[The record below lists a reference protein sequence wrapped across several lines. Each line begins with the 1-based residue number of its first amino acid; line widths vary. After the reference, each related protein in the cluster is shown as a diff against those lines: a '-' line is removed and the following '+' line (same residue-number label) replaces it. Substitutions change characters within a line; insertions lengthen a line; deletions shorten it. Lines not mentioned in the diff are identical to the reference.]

1 MFVVKKKDVAPREF
15 KIEEPSPD
23 ELTLAVNMFVV
34 RAQRIAY
41 TSEFKAIGK
50 GTTPESPL
58 FKVRPYID
66 DQGVLRVGGRIVTL
80 PSHFIYAIRLCC
92 RIRLWLASA
101 SYEPFTSRTR
111 GIRPRGGRYFK
122 CSLNTGL
129 RFHAVSSV
137 VNLPHHTSG
146 PFGDGVRTG
155 CGFFHLC
162 LRELPSSAW
171 NSEVHPLRQRD

>member
-1 MFVVKKKDVAPREF
+1 MKQEVIASQPSPRITMFVVKKKDVAPREF

-80 PSHFIYAIRLCC
+80 PSHFIYVIRLCC

-122 CSLNTGL
+122 CSLNT
-129 RFHAVSSV
+129 SV
-137 VNLPHHTSG
+137 L
-146 PFGDGVRTG
+146 
-155 CGFFHLC
+155 HLTVFE
-162 LRELPSSAW
+162 R
-171 NSEVHPLRQRD
+171 